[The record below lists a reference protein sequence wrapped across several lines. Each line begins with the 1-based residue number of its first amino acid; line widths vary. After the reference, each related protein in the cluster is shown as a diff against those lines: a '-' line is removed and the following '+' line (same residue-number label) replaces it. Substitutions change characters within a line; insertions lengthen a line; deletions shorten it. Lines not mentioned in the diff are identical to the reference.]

1 MAASLISVGLAI
13 CCYVIIL
20 QLHRWNILRLPS
32 LLFNR
37 LHRINSLIIHE
48 GLLECLALCNL
59 LSSFAVL
66 YLNIKA
72 LQLNS
77 SLRIAYLAL
86 VNTLAKHLGSQC
98 I

>member
-20 QLHRWNILRLPS
+20 QLNRWNILRLPRP
-32 LLFNR
+32 LLDC
-37 LHRINSLIIHE
+37 LHRINSLIIHD

-59 LSSFAVL
+59 LSSFAIL
-66 YLNIKA
+66 HLNIKA

-77 SLRIAYLAL
+77 SLRVAYLAL